1 MDVCGRAGG
10 GRTHTGSRR
19 GLRLRG
25 YGVDNPNAEACNEAV
40 IPSLSTL
47 FIASS
52 PYCSKLPG
60 QVVIV
65 ANWFWFF
72 VFIALRGPL
81 FSHPAPEGRTLRR
94 PTKSDRKGSKGTASR
109 CIRSRTL
116 RTATKSEAC
125 EGEAPHHTH
134 ES

>member
-1 MDVCGRAGG
+1 MGELGVGGPIQGLVALAG
-10 GRTHTGSRR
+10 S
-19 GLRLRG
+19 G

-72 VFIALRGPL
+72 VFIALFAAPLPFYL
-81 FSHPAPEGRTLRR
+81 FSHPARGAHITETYEIR
-94 PTKSDRKGSKGTASR
+94 PQGEQGDGIQR

-116 RTATKSEAC
+116 RTATKSEA
-125 EGEAPHHTH
+125 
-134 ES
+134 